1 MGKLILS
8 MNLSL
13 DGYVDGV
20 EGRLDMPP
28 GSPELFRYWI
38 ETVRG
43 HAGSIYGRRMYET
56 MRYWDG
62 EHPEW
67 DEDRR
72 AFAEAWRKLPK
83 WVVSRTLGTVGPN
96 ATLIPGDSDI
106 EARVR
111 DIKARTD
118 GTISVSG
125 PQLAGL
131 ITDLGLM
138 DEYQLHLRPYVLGR
152 GKPFFHG
159 ARPPLRLVSSER
171 IDAEVVRLVY
181 VPA

>member
-1 MGKLILS
+1 MGRLILS

-13 DGYVDGV
+13 DGYVDGI
-20 EGRLDMPP
+20 EGKLDMPP
-28 GSPELFRYWI
+28 GSPEFFRYWI

-56 MRYWDG
+56 MRYWDDD
-62 EHPEW
+62 HADW
-67 DEDRR
+67 DAPRR
-72 AFAEAWRKLPK
+72 EFAEAWRRLPK
-83 WVVSRTLGTVGPN
+83 WIVSRTLKTVGPN
-96 ATLIPGDSDI
+96 ATLIPGDGDI

-111 DIKARTD
+111 DIKARIG

-131 ITDLGLM
+131 VTELGLM
-138 DEYQLHLRPYVLGR
+138 DEYHLHLRPYVLGR
-152 GKPFFHG
+152 GKPFFHD
-159 ARPPLRLVSSER
+159 ARPPLRLVSSDR
-171 IDAEVVRLVY
+171 IDDEVVRLVY

>member
-8 MNLSL
+8 MNVSL
-13 DGYVDGV
+13 DGYVDGI
-20 EGRLDMPP
+20 EGKLDMPP
-28 GSPELFRYWI
+28 GSAELFRYWI
-38 ETVRG
+38 ATVG
-43 HAGSIYGRRMYET
+43 SHAGSIYGRRMYET

-72 AFAEAWRKLPK
+72 AFAVAWRKLPK
-83 WVVSRTLGTVGPN
+83 WVVSRTLREVGPN
-96 ATLIPGDSDI
+96 ATLIPGDGDI
-106 EARVR
+106 EAWVR
-111 DIKARTD
+111 DVKARTD

-131 ITDLGLM
+131 ITRLGLM
-138 DEYQLHLRPYVLGR
+138 DEYHLHLRPYVLGR
-152 GKPFFHG
+152 GKPFFNE
-159 ARPPLRLVSSER
+159 ARPPLRLVSSDR
-171 IDAEVVRLVY
+171 IDDEVMRLVY